1 MHYHAIEKHVHYGE
15 LHSFDAFILSFWRL
29 EANSMS
35 FGNLCKFICLV
46 CMDKSS
52 FSYRRLQRNMNMK
65 GEMISC
71 KIWYGQHHLSNATK
85 ITFTDIKIFTSIY
98 FHSFYLITDIC
109 SIGYISRLLRR
120 PFVSV
125 PLRCYI

>member
-1 MHYHAIEKHVHYGE
+1 VHYHAIEKQDHYSD

-35 FGNLCKFICLV
+35 FGNLCKSICLV

-52 FSYRRLQRNMNMK
+52 FSYCRLQRNMNMK

-71 KIWYGQHHLSNATK
+71 KNGTASITNQIQQKLRIQIKKSYKHL
-85 ITFTDIKIFTSIY
+85 F
-98 FHSFYLITDIC
+98 L
-109 SIGYISRLLRR
+109 
-120 PFVSV
+120 
-125 PLRCYI
+125 